1 MVVDAAGQR
10 KRTRPLAGVNGE
22 VCKEKRK
29 KLWKERKKDLTRA
42 SIVRDGRERHIAHYT
57 GVSRTAMPQA
67 RHSIYYAVFQESS
80 VAVRVA
86 SQLTTVAAP
95 EEIGGGCGFAV

>member
-1 MVVDAAGQR
+1 MNARQGWLDGRDVWVEPLDYERAVVVDAAGQR

-42 SIVRDGRERHIAHYT
+42 SIVRDGF
-57 GVSRTAMPQA
+57 SLQFLSP
-67 RHSIYYAVFQESS
+67 F
-80 VAVRVA
+80 
-86 SQLTTVAAP
+86 AA
-95 EEIGGGCGFAV
+95 IHHNSYDTRMALA